1 MSIPAGSSSSGPS
14 RRSSSTGMIAMK
26 GTHRVDNDCGDGV
39 AMAFRAGGRLVDM
52 EFTFGG
58 TFNVLMKKFD
68 FPSYNVAVA
77 HGARLIN
84 ARGERFMQQYD
95 PQRLE
100 RSELSH
106 VVAAFAKEIVDGR
119 GPVYRRSA
127 ACRRVLLDRYRQA
140 APRRLDP
147 AVRSCSRS
155 QDEPAADRA
164 DLGPVGERPQ
174 RAADRPRRPHQSA
187 WPARRGLGRQER
199 RDRNPCQRRLAD
211 RILQG
216 IGLACRRDGGHGE
229 PRKPASG
236 PIAAG
241 RAENAAGAGARA
253 AARARRQRKS
263 SDDSAR
269 RLSRAWKP
277 ASSTA

>member
-1 MSIPAGSSSSGPS
+1 
-14 RRSSSTGMIAMK
+14 MIAMK
-26 GTHRVDNDCGDGV
+26 GTHRVDNDCGDGA

-119 GPVYRRSA
+119 GPVYVDLRHVDESYWTDIAKLHRGGSILLTDHVPDPKTNPLPIEPTWGLWASGRSG
-127 ACRRVLLDRYRQA
+127 L
-140 APRRLDP
+140 
-147 AVRSCSRS
+147 
-155 QDEPAADRA
+155 
-164 DLGPVGERPQ
+164 
-174 RAADRPRRPHQSA
+174 ADRPRRPHQSA
-187 WPARRGLGRQER
+187 WPAGRGLGRQER
-199 RDRNPCQRRLAD
+199 RDRHARQRRFAD
-211 RILQG
+211 RVLQG
-216 IGLACRRDGGHGE
+216 VGLARRRNRRDRE
-229 PRKPASG
+229 PAEPASG
-236 PIAAG
+236 DFAAT
-241 RAENAAGAGARA
+241 
-253 AARARRQRKS
+253 S
-263 SDDSAR
+263 
-269 RLSRAWKP
+269 
-277 ASSTA
+277 